1 MAMRGEMATD
11 FYLSI
16 FDRGRTKTLSCSG
29 ELDLSTC
36 QKLEDAFA
44 LCLESHPSALHLDL
58 SQLSLLTSAGIESL
72 LRIVERAYREEIEV
86 ELSLSTQARRIL
98 DLVGLWWIGVI
109 DDGVAIDAA
118 LANVHRSYLEA
129 RPEIHK
135 GPSPL

>member
-1 MAMRGEMATD
+1 MSTD

-16 FDRGRTKTLSCSG
+16 FDKGRTKTLSCSG

-44 LCLESHPSALHLDL
+44 LCLEAEPSVLRLDL
-58 SQLSLLTSAGIESL
+58 SQLSLLTSAGIETL
-72 LRIVERAYREEIEV
+72 LRIIERAHQEQIEL
-86 ELSLSTQARRIL
+86 ELTLSAQARRIL
-98 DLVGLWWIGVI
+98 DLVGLWWVGRI

-118 LANVHRSYLEA
+118 LATVHRRYLEA
-129 RPEIHK
+129 RSEFHK

>member
-1 MAMRGEMATD
+1 MSAD
-11 FYLSI
+11 FYLSTS
-16 FDRGRTKTLSCSG
+16 DKGRTKTLSCSG

-44 LCLESHPSALHLDL
+44 LCLEDEPSVLHLDL
-58 SQLSLLTSAGIESL
+58 SQLSLLTSAGIDAL
-72 LRIVERAYREEIEV
+72 LRIIERAHHEEIEM
-86 ELSLSTQARRIL
+86 ELTMSAQARRIL
-98 DLVGLWWIGVI
+98 DLVGLWWVGVI

-118 LANVHRSYLEA
+118 LATVHRRYLAA